1 MINFKNWFTHH
12 SYLLFIFGSIASR
25 SPSPSR
31 LILMTVMKIAIP
43 GGIQSHGRFW
53 KSISELAVVIIFPH
67 EAVGG
72 TTPNPKKL
80 KVDSLK
86 IAPPIL
92 NVPETIRIGIV
103 FGNK

>member
-1 MINFKNWFTHH
+1 YQ
-12 SYLLFIFGSIASR
+12 SYLLFMFGSIASR

-31 LILMTVMKIAIP
+31 LILITVIKIAIP
-43 GGIQSHGRFW
+43 GGIHSHGRFW

-80 KVDSLK
+80 NVDSLK
-86 IAPPIL
+86 IAPPML
-92 NVPETIRIGIV
+92 NVPETINIGMV